1 MPDIT
6 KTFKAVHR
14 AMKAAAS
21 AVNPGEF
28 EAAGTP
34 VQCAQCRGREF
45 NESPNLGG
53 GVNLVCRKCHLT
65 LWFAQRPKAL
75 RNRFEKGIGNWRRCC
90 SHSLDYP

>member
-34 VQCAQCRGREF
+34 VQCAHCRGREF

-75 RNRFEKGIGNWRRCC
+75 
-90 SHSLDYP
+90 